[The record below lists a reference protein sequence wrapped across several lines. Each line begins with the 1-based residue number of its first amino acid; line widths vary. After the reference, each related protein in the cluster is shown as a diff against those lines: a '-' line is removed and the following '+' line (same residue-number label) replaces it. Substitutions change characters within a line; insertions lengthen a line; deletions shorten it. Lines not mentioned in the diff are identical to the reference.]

1 MGGCGSVYAGT
12 RLADGAPVRDGAGS
26 ERGGAI
32 GGRRAQP
39 SACLGLQV
47 AIKRVGRD
55 RIWEWAR
62 LRGPRSVP
70 GRAMASCGGAG
81 QGVPKARR
89 SIGPADGIAVPPQH
103 NGALVPME
111 LVLLWMVSCPG
122 FRGVVRLLD
131 WFELP
136 DGFALVMERPERCRD
151 LWHLLDAGGFRQ
163 VLQAVRHCTATS
175 RPRTSSLTWPPARR
189 ISLTL
194 AAAPSSRTRST
205 PTWQVSPKPGPSWAA
220 EVLPFAGTGED
231 GGREREGGREG
242 EGGRESFFSRLQP
255 SCFLA
260 GAGAGCCGAGWEG
273 GSSIG
278 LMSCARVP

>member
-26 ERGGAI
+26 EGEGGMA
-32 GGRRAQP
+32 GGEL
-39 SACLGLQV
+39 SLLLV
-47 AIKRVGRD
+47 AIKRVCRD

-62 LRGPRSVP
+62 L
-70 GRAMASCGGAG
+70 
-81 QGVPKARR
+81 GVPKARR

-151 LWHLLDAGGFRQ
+151 LWHLLDAGGFLPEPVARGLFRQ
-163 VLQAVRHCTATS
+163 VLQAVRHCTS
-175 RPRTSSLTWPPARR
+175 RGVLHRD
-189 ISLTL
+189 I
-194 AAAPSSRTRST
+194 
-205 PTWQVSPKPGPSWAA
+205 KA
-220 EVLPFAGTGED
+220 ENIL
-231 GGREREGGREG
+231 
-242 EGGRESFFSRLQP
+242 
-255 SCFLA
+255 
-260 GAGAGCCGAGWEG
+260 
-273 GSSIG
+273 
-278 LMSCARVP
+278 